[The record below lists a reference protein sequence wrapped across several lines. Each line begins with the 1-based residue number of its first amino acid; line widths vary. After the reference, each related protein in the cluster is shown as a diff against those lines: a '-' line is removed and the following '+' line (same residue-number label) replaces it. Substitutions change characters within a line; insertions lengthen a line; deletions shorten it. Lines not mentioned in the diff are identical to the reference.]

1 MGIWT
6 KMSPSPSILGH
17 SWYALV
23 SWKLCWR
30 LLCLKFHSS
39 HSLSRSLLTFCR
51 VKVPIFLLW
60 TFTFKGERVFGDLAP
75 VLSMSN
81 IPCWFGP
88 MAPLK
93 IDRQGT
99 QCIDWFIK
107 WKTTFATSALFT
119 SKHCFSDRLDVLLPH
134 QTTCSRIEIKY
145 SWWPLKSSGQ
155 SFSSK

>member
-1 MGIWT
+1 
-6 KMSPSPSILGH
+6 MSPSPSILEC

-60 TFTFKGERVFGDLAP
+60 TFTFKGGKGLRGFGSCIVHVKHSLLIRSHGTSENRQARN
-75 VLSMSN
+75 SMY
-81 IPCWFGP
+81 W
-88 MAPLK
+88 L
-93 IDRQGT
+93 T
-99 QCIDWFIK
+99 IK

-119 SKHCFSDRLDVLLPH
+119 SKHCFSDRLDVFLPH

-145 SWWPLKSSGQ
+145 SWWPLKSLGQ
-155 SFSSK
+155 SFSGK